1 MQTWVWL
8 CNGVFYLGM
17 VTYIAWLRHK
27 LRQGRRPHPNR
38 TWRTIME
45 QPPQSPQERVIVQM
59 VCALSVQD
67 RYARLTPDEI
77 YDKFVREADLL
88 MAGHAQLQ
96 EMDTRGL

>member
-8 CNGVFYLGM
+8 GNGVFYLGM

-45 QPPQSPQERVIVQM
+45 QPPQ
-59 VCALSVQD
+59 
-67 RYARLTPDEI
+67 
-77 YDKFVREADLL
+77 
-88 MAGHAQLQ
+88 
-96 EMDTRGL
+96 